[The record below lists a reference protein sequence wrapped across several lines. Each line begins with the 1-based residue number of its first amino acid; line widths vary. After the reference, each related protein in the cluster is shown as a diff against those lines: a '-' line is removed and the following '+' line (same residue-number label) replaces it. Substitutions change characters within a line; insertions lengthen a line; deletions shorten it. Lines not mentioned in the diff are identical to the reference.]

1 MLRRVKKM
9 LLKSI
14 LGLSG
19 PKEEMY
25 QLYRK
30 IVAQARLPYFYTEL
44 GVPDSVDGRFELVT
58 LHSFLVLRRLKG
70 QGEEGQDAGQALFDV
85 MFEDM
90 DLSLREMGAGDMG
103 VGKRVKLMVQAFYG
117 RVASYEK
124 GLSGGKGILEAALER
139 NVYATGEPDVDH
151 ARRLADYVRSQD
163 FHLRTLD
170 RHIIET
176 GTFFFGDFE

>member
-1 MLRRVKKM
+1 M
-9 LLKSI
+9 

-25 QLYRK
+25 ELYGK
-30 IVAQARLPYFYTEL
+30 IVAQARLPYFYTKL

-58 LHSFLVLRRLKG
+58 LHSFLVLRQLKG
-70 QGEEGQDAGQALFDV
+70 QSEEQHDAGQALFDV

-124 GLSGGKGILEAALER
+124 GLLGSAGVLEAALER
-139 NVYATGEPDVDH
+139 NVYATVDSEVDH
-151 ARRLADYVRSQD
+151 ARRLAGYVRSQD
-163 FHLRTLD
+163 LHLRSLD
-170 RHIIET
+170 RQIIET
-176 GTFFFGDFE
+176 STFCFGAFE